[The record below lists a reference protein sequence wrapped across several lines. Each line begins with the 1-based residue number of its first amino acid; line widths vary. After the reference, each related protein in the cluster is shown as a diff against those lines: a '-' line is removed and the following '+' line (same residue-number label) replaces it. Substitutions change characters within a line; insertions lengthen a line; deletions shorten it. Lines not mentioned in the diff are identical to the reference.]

1 MDRAK
6 YSSILLEI
14 EKITKHIIQFVDSD
28 LTFEAKMDYIEEQ
41 LTKKDDLLEDI
52 SQVTFSLT
60 ADDKE
65 QLRAIYDKEQLAI
78 EKMEL
83 MLNDYSEELEVLK
96 DQQKN
101 VKKANFVRK
110 KYLLNVS
117 HEAGYFINKKK

>member
-1 MDRAK
+1 M
-6 YSSILLEI
+6 
-14 EKITKHIIQFVDSD
+14 
-28 LTFEAKMDYIEEQ
+28 
-41 LTKKDDLLEDI
+41 LEDI

-96 DQQKN
+96 DQQKM
-101 VKKANFVRK
+101 
-110 KYLLNVS
+110 
-117 HEAGYFINKKK
+117 